1 MLSIMQKDKER
12 CYICGRIGHMEC
24 HHVFG
29 GIANRKLSEKYG
41 LKVYLCPDCHRLEKI
56 AAHRNKNTMDFL
68 HREGQQAF
76 ESYYDMDF
84 KAIFGK
90 NYL

>member
-1 MLSIMQKDKER
+1 
-12 CYICGRIGHMEC
+12 MEC

-41 LKVYLCPDCHRLEKI
+41 LKVYLCPDCHRLGKI
-56 AAHRNKNTMDFL
+56 AAHRNKNTMGFL

-76 ESYYDMDF
+76 ESYYDMGF